1 MGSFRFQKGGVENRD
16 EREIFYVNCSI
27 CRRNDLDYNSGDDWK
42 DGSFFSGDERGEN
55 ASLDV
60 EENLVSIMILFLAM
74 VPI

>member
-1 MGSFRFQKGGVENRD
+1 MHTYEFM
-16 EREIFYVNCSI
+16 ILIIYSI
-27 CRRNDLDYNSGDDWK
+27 SRRNDLDYNSGDDWK

-60 EENLVSIMILFLAM
+60 EENLVSMMIFLAI

>member
-1 MGSFRFQKGGVENRD
+1 MHTYEFM
-16 EREIFYVNCSI
+16 IMILYSI
-27 CRRNDLDYNSGDDWK
+27 SRRNDLDYNSGDDWK

-60 EENLVSIMILFLAM
+60 EENLVSMMIFLAI

>member
-1 MGSFRFQKGGVENRD
+1 MCNNNK
-16 EREIFYVNCSI
+16 YVDKNFLEKTLYSI
-27 CRRNDLDYNSGDDWK
+27 SRRNDLDYNSGDDWK

-60 EENLVSIMILFLAM
+60 EENLVSIMILFLAI

>member
-1 MGSFRFQKGGVENRD
+1 MHTYEFM
-16 EREIFYVNCSI
+16 ILILYSI
-27 CRRNDLDYNSGDDWK
+27 SRRNDLDYNSGDDWK

-60 EENLVSIMILFLAM
+60 EENLVSMMIFLAI

>member
-1 MGSFRFQKGGVENRD
+1 M
-16 EREIFYVNCSI
+16 IMILYSI
-27 CRRNDLDYNSGDDWK
+27 SRRNDLDYNSGDDWK

-60 EENLVSIMILFLAM
+60 EENLVSMMIFLAI